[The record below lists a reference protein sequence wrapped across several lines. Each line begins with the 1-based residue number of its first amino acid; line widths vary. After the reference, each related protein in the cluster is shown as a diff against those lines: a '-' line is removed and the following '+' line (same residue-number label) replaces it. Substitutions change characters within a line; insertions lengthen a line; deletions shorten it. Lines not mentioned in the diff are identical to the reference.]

1 MNKKTIV
8 ALTHGR
14 DLDGI
19 ASAAIIYRF
28 SKIRNYKCKL
38 YFSEPYNLS
47 ENLEKIL
54 SFERVFDE
62 LIIADIG
69 LNRGVS
75 SVIIS
80 LLRKIKERDVLI
92 KWFDHHV
99 WDDDLVESVR
109 KIVDILRVDSKFCAA
124 ELVQINLLP
133 KDSIARRIA
142 LLARDMDFWL
152 KKDELSV
159 KISKIIK
166 FSNISKN
173 EIVEKLSEGIFW
185 NKRFQEIYDKLS
197 VLEKEIVRK
206 ALKNIETYHVKKL
219 KVAFVKGKVP
229 AGLIADTLAEKNYD
243 IIVIISPTGK
253 ISLRRGKESIN
264 LVPIAKKLGG
274 GGHPYAAGAML
285 NYNAIDRF
293 LAKFFGIFRKKD
305 KILKVIEETIATKGE
320 DNGNNTYN

>member
-1 MNKKTIV
+1 MGKTIV

-54 SFERVFDE
+54 LYEKVFDE
-62 LIIADIG
+62 LVIADIG
-69 LNRGVS
+69 LNREIS

-80 LLRKIKERDVLI
+80 LLRRVKERNVLI
-92 KWFDHHV
+92 KWFDHHI
-99 WDDDLVESVR
+99 WDDDLVESIR
-109 KIVDILRVDSKFCAA
+109 KIVDLLKVDSRFCAA

-133 KDSIARRIA
+133 RDSIARRIA

-159 KISKIIK
+159 KISKIIR
-166 FSNISKN
+166 SGNVSKN
-173 EIVEKLSEGIFW
+173 EIIEKLSEGIFW
-185 NKRFQEIYDKLS
+185 DKGFQEIYDKLS
-197 VLEKEIVRK
+197 VFEKEIIEK
-206 ALKNIETYHVKKL
+206 ALKNTETYYIKKL
-219 KVAFVKGKVP
+219 KVAFVKGKAP

-243 IIVIISPTGK
+243 IIVVISPTGK

-305 KILKVIEETIATKGE
+305 KILKVIEETIVAIGE
-320 DNGNNTYN
+320 DNGSNTCN